1 MILRPP
7 NPTDPP
13 KMVDFLRLGV
23 FIYPS
28 LWPIESN
35 SLRTDGLKK
44 YYLYKK
50 QSEMSTIE
58 LREKI
63 ISQLAN
69 INDTSFLRAI
79 KVLVDTKVEKEVY
92 RLSDYQKERILLG
105 REQLKKGQTI
115 SHDEIQK
122 EINQWLG

>member
-1 MILRPP
+1 
-7 NPTDPP
+7 
-13 KMVDFLRLGV
+13 
-23 FIYPS
+23 
-28 LWPIESN
+28 
-35 SLRTDGLKK
+35 
-44 YYLYKK
+44 
-50 QSEMSTIE
+50 MSTIE

-79 KVLVDTKVEKEVY
+79 KVLIDTKVEKEVY
-92 RLSDYQKERILLG
+92 RLSDYQKERIRLG

-122 EINQWLG
+122 EINQWLGSK